1 MRWRAWKLG
10 EVKVGLSKLGGGDFQ
25 KSVKIKLKGFFLG
38 SGARGRVTPSFEEK
52 NFSLK
57 SISM

>member
-10 EVKVGLSKLGGGDFQ
+10 EVRVGLSKLGGGDFQ

-38 SGARGRVTPSFEEK
+38 SGARGRMTPS
-52 NFSLK
+52 
-57 SISM
+57 